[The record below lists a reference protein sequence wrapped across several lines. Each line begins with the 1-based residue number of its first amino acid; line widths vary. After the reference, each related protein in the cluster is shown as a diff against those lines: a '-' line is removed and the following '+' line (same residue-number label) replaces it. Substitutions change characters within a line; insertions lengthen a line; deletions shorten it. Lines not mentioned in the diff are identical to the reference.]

1 MESPGYIQ
9 DWPKGSDNEKFEDKS
24 ASYQRSELCHCVRE
38 PVVFECAVES
48 LQNILQLVVV
58 MFDCKLVH
66 VSVMAV
72 DLKEREDT
80 PHEVVAERPKK
91 SSLPINQH
99 CLHTFAV
106 KILEVFIVP
115 KIEGDLSEH
124 EIVWLGIAVA
134 QRVQI
139 SHSRLI
145 KHLRGKEVETMFSKH

>member
-1 MESPGYIQ
+1 
-9 DWPKGSDNEKFEDKS
+9 
-24 ASYQRSELCHCVRE
+24 
-38 PVVFECAVES
+38 
-48 LQNILQLVVV
+48 
-58 MFDCKLVH
+58 MFDRKLVH
-66 VSVMAV
+66 VSVMTV

-80 PHEVVAERPKK
+80 PHEVVAEGPKK

-106 KILEVFIVP
+106 EILEVFIVP

-134 QRVQI
+134 QCVQI

-145 KHLRGKEVETMFSKH
+145 QHLGGKEVETMFSKH